1 MAGAELVNSI
11 MRVLLLLTG
20 MVWGGHASVCWAA
33 SPVLTHVHPAAVARG
48 EVTEVRLVGTFDPW
62 PCRVWVDG
70 PGVEFVAGEAAGVF
84 TVRTAAD
91 ALVGPRLMRAFN
103 AEGASIPISLVVADA
118 PQILEVEP
126 NTDFRHPQVLPSST
140 VTINGRHEKSDDVDS
155 FAVELVAGQSLV
167 AWVEAYVLAAGFDS
181 MLRVVDAAGV
191 TMAFN
196 HDAKTLDPFLV
207 FTAPRDGR
215 YVIQTMG
222 HAYPASTDVR
232 FAGGETCIYRLHV
245 STGPVVRNTWP
256 LGVTAGAAAT
266 VDLEGWNLTTSRLD
280 VSAGLPPG
288 VPAIVSDVPE
298 YVETPEA
305 GVMTLPFGVSGR
317 IEIPGGHDRY
327 EFTAVKD
334 SVLEMSVTAR
344 RHGSEMDPWLKIRD
358 ADGRELAANDDD
370 GGSLEPR
377 LVWTVPADGRYAVEV
392 GDLTQRA
399 GADFFYRLQVMSVR
413 PVMTAVAASHAV
425 TVVPGKSA
433 DFKVVVSRRPGFTAA
448 LKVVALGL
456 PVGVTAAEVDVPE
469 AGGEVTLVLAAGNDA
484 AAASMPIRLV
494 VREVDGG
501 RELGV
506 SYSMATVSENNGV
519 PQGYQQLLIGSTD
532 QLWLTV
538 TPPPPPAPVEA
549 PTPAEAVPAP

>member
-1 MAGAELVNSI
+1 MAGAELVVLT

-20 MVWGGHASVCWAA
+20 IMCGGHASVCWAA
-33 SPVLTHVHPAAVARG
+33 SPVLTHVHPAAVSRG

-91 ALVGPRLMRAFN
+91 APVGPRLMRAFN

-155 FAVELVAGQSLV
+155 FAVELAAGQSLV

-377 LVWTVPADGRYAVEV
+377 LVWTVPADGQYAVEV

-399 GADFFYRLQVMSVR
+399 GAEFFYRLQVRPVR

-448 LKVVALGL
+448 LNVVALGL

-501 RELGV
+501 GELGV

-538 TPPPPPAPVEA
+538 TPPAPPAPVEA

>member
-1 MAGAELVNSI
+1 
-11 MRVLLLLTG
+11 MRVLLLLMG
-20 MVWGGHASVCWAA
+20 MVWGGHVALCRAA

>member
-1 MAGAELVNSI
+1 MAGAELVVLT

-20 MVWGGHASVCWAA
+20 IMCGGHASVCWAA
-33 SPVLTHVHPAAVARG
+33 SPVLTHVHPAAVSRG

>member
-448 LKVVALGL
+448 LNVVALGL

>member
-1 MAGAELVNSI
+1 MAGAELVHSI

-33 SPVLTHVHPAAVARG
+33 SPVLTHVHPAAVSRG

>member
-1 MAGAELVNSI
+1 
-11 MRVLLLLTG
+11 

>member
-1 MAGAELVNSI
+1 

>member
-1 MAGAELVNSI
+1 MAGAELVHSI

-48 EVTEVRLVGTFDPW
+48 EVTEVRWVGTFDPW

>member
-501 RELGV
+501 GELGV

>member
-167 AWVEAYVLAAGFDS
+167 AYVVAAGFDS

>member
-1 MAGAELVNSI
+1 
-11 MRVLLLLTG
+11 MRVLLLLMG
-20 MVWGGHASVCWAA
+20 MVWGGHVALCRAA

-103 AEGASIPISLVVADA
+103 AEGASIPIALVVADS

-140 VTINGRHEKSDDVDS
+140 VTINGRHEKPDDVDS
-155 FAVELVAGQSLV
+155 FAVELAAGQSLV

-191 TMAFN
+191 TLAFN

-256 LGVTAGAAAT
+256 LAVTAGATAT

-280 VSAGLPPG
+280 ISGGLPPG

-317 IEIPGGHDRY
+317 MEISGESDRY
-327 EFTAVKD
+327 AFEAVKD
-334 SVLEMSVTAR
+334 GVLELSVTAR
-344 RHGSEMDPWLKIRD
+344 RHGSEMDPWLKILD
-358 ADGRELAANDDD
+358 ADGRELAVNDDD
-370 GGSLEPR
+370 GGSIEPR
-377 LVWTVPADGRYAVEV
+377 LVWTVPADGRYTAVV
-392 GDLTQRA
+392 GDVTQRA
-399 GADFFYRLQVMSVR
+399 GAEFFYRLQVTPVGPSVA
-413 PVMTAVAASHAV
+413 AVVASHAA
-425 TVVPGKSA
+425 TVVPGKSVEY
-433 DFKVVVSRRPGFTAA
+433 KVIVTRGPGFTAA
-448 LKVVALGL
+448 LTVAALGL
-456 PVGVTAAEVDVPE
+456 PNGVTAAAVDVPE

-484 AAASMPIRLV
+484 AAVSTPIRLV

-501 RELGV
+501 KEQAAT
-506 SYSMATVSENNGV
+506 YAMATVSENNGV

-538 TPPPPPAPVEA
+538 TPPPPPAEA
-549 PTPAEAVPAP
+549 PAAAAAVPAP

>member
-1 MAGAELVNSI
+1 
-11 MRVLLLLTG
+11 MRILLLLTG
-20 MVWGGHASVCWAA
+20 IMCGGHAMVCRAA

-91 ALVGPRLMRAFN
+91 APVGPRLMRAYN
-103 AEGASIPISLVVADA
+103 AEGASIPIALVVADT

-140 VTINGRHEKSDDVDS
+140 VTINGRHEKPDDVDS
-155 FAVELVAGQSLV
+155 FAVELAAGQSLV

-191 TMAFN
+191 TLAFN

-232 FAGGETCIYRLHV
+232 FAGGETCVYRLHV

-256 LGVTAGAAAT
+256 LAVTAGVAAT
-266 VDLEGWNLTTSRLD
+266 VDLEGWNLTTRRLD
-280 VSAGLPPG
+280 ISAGLPPG
-288 VPAIVSDVPE
+288 GPAIVSDVPE

-317 IEIPGGHDRY
+317 MEISGGSDRY
-327 EFTAVKD
+327 VFEAVKD
-334 SVLEMSVTAR
+334 RVLELSVTAR
-344 RHGSEMDPWLKIRD
+344 RHGSEMDPWLKILD
-358 ADGRELAANDDD
+358 ADGRELAVNDDD
-370 GGSLEPR
+370 GGSIEPR
-377 LVWTVPADGRYAVEV
+377 LVWTVPADGRYTAML
-392 GDLTQRA
+392 GDVTQRA
-399 GADFFYRLQVMSVR
+399 GAEFFYRLQVTPVR
-413 PVMTAVAASHAV
+413 PSVTAVVASHAV
-425 TVVPGKSA
+425 TVVPGKSVEY
-433 DFKVVVSRRPGFTAA
+433 KVVVTRGPGFTAA
-448 LKVVALGL
+448 LTVAALGL
-456 PVGVTAAEVDVPE
+456 PNGVTAAAVDVPE

-484 AAASMPIRLV
+484 AAASAPIRLV

-501 RELGV
+501 KEQAAT
-506 SYSMATVSENNGV
+506 YAMATVSENNGV

-538 TPPPPPAPVEA
+538 TPPPPPPPAEA
-549 PTPAEAVPAP
+549 PAAAAAVPAP